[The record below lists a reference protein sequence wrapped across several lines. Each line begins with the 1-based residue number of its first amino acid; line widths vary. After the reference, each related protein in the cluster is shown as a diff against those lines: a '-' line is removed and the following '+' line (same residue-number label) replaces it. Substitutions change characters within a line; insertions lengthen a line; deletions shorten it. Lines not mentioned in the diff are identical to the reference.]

1 MGRER
6 QGPRRADRAQ
16 RRAKLSLADKNGKT
30 RAQLTVKNDGPE
42 LTLWD
47 EDSKLRNVL
56 MVDENGPSLNL
67 FDENGVKIWS
77 QP

>member
-1 MGRER
+1 
-6 QGPRRADRAQ
+6 
-16 RRAKLSLADKNGKT
+16 
-30 RAQLTVKNDGPE
+30 VKNDGPE